1 MKIIKTNLIAC
12 FLLLVSL
19 MVSCTDDSDPVV
31 GQDIDS
37 ASKVGV
43 DRFSASAGHLMVRT
57 SSNGLPGANTPVN
70 FDQPPFITTGFDRA
84 GAVTTYYN
92 FDIQSTTPDEIYVFF
107 EEGNTTPVNGQNN
120 IINTIPGDAGYNDF
134 WVVNMVIVPE
144 DYVVNSLTNEA
155 DVLASGHTIIK
166 TNDIVNCPVVPFGS
180 SASRSFTSGIP
191 SALTL
196 GWYKDQAVAYF
207 NFGEAP
213 LKATSNSLVPLS
225 PIYVMFNDNAAGPAS
240 GFRTEVGNP
249 SQTHNILATI
259 PGDPGY
265 SPLWNVLV
273 LDNAYFD
280 SVTNLASAQSF
291 PNMAAGAAVNCPIVK

>member
-1 MKIIKTNLIAC
+1 MKYCTTNVMAA
-12 FLLLVSL
+12 LLLFASL
-19 MVSCTDDSDPVV
+19 LMSCTEDTDPVI
-31 GQDIDS
+31 GQDINT
-37 ASKVGV
+37 ATKVSV

-92 FDIQSTTPDEIYVFF
+92 FDIQPTTPDDIYVFF
-107 EEGNTTPVNGQNN
+107 EEGATTPIAGQNN

-144 DYVVNSLTNEA
+144 NYVVNSLTNEA

-180 SASRSFTSGIP
+180 SASRSFSPGMA

-196 GWYKDQAVAYF
+196 GWYKEQAVAYF

-213 LKATSNSLVPLS
+213 LKATSNSLVPVS

-240 GFRTEVGNP
+240 GFYTEVNNP

-259 PGDPGY
+259 PGDTNY

-273 LDNAYFD
+273 IDNTHFD
-280 SVTNLASAQSF
+280 AVINLATAQAF
-291 PNMAAGAAVNCPIVK
+291 PNMVAGATVNCPIVK

>member
-134 WVVNMVIVPE
+134 WVVNMVIVE
-144 DYVVNSLTNEA
+144 
-155 DVLASGHTIIK
+155 
-166 TNDIVNCPVVPFGS
+166 
-180 SASRSFTSGIP
+180 
-191 SALTL
+191 
-196 GWYKDQAVAYF
+196 W
-207 NFGEAP
+207 
-213 LKATSNSLVPLS
+213 
-225 PIYVMFNDNAAGPAS
+225 
-240 GFRTEVGNP
+240 
-249 SQTHNILATI
+249 
-259 PGDPGY
+259 
-265 SPLWNVLV
+265 
-273 LDNAYFD
+273 
-280 SVTNLASAQSF
+280 
-291 PNMAAGAAVNCPIVK
+291 AGACCLRIAAMIVRNACWFCFRFYRCSCGFVSRHCCG